1 MAMQNLR
8 PASKK
13 YTLVGSGETS
23 KQLATSGG
31 IIIRGVIVTGQSTSA
46 TVRIFD
52 SRSGSGEAGPGPTN
66 YIVAANSGESTVN
79 PIQHLMEQGLYIE
92 LEQGVGTPSEATIFY
107 D

>member
-13 YTLVGSGETS
+13 YTLTSAETF

-31 IIIRGVIVTGQSTSA
+31 IIIRGVIVTGGGGSA
-46 TVRIFD
+46 ALRIID
-52 SRSGSGEAGPGPTN
+52 SRNGAGEAGPGPQN
-66 YIVAANSGESTVN
+66 ILVGANAGESSSP
-79 PIQHLMEQGLYIE
+79 PIQWLMDQGLYIE
-92 LEQGVGTPSEATIFY
+92 LEQGGVSNGEATIFY